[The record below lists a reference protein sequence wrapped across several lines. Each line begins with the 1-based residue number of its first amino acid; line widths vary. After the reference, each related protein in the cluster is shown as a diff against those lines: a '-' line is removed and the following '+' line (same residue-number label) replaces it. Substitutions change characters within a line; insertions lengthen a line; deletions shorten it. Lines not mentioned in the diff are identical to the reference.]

1 MTHSTE
7 IAVVGVGARYPDAWT
22 ATEFW
27 RNIAQ
32 GSVAMRELTDEQL
45 RAAGVT
51 EEEAARSD
59 FVRVATS
66 LPGVGE
72 FAADFFGYTPREAL
86 TIDPQQRI
94 FLETAWEA
102 LESAGHP
109 PRPDGPVVGVFGS
122 AYAGTYS
129 AALLM
134 ARAREEGLR
143 AAVEDLDLT
152 VGGQPDFMTSRTA
165 DRLGLRGP
173 ALSVQTGCSA
183 SLYSLHYAVLSL
195 LAGECDIALAGGAT
209 VQEPLRGYRYHE
221 HGVVSRDGYC
231 RSFDASS
238 TGTTYSSGVGVV
250 ALRRLSDALADGDP
264 VLAVV
269 LGSAVGNDGGRGMG
283 YVSPSPEGVADVVAT
298 ALRVADTPADLLRY
312 VEAHGTAT
320 AVGDTIELEALT
332 RAARES
338 TDKSGYCALGSVM
351 SNIGH
356 TGPAAGITG
365 LIKAVDVARTGTLPP
380 HPTFESPRDPELLRD
395 SPFYVS
401 TQRGEDTGPDRRVL
415 VNSIGVGGTNAAVV
429 LAPPPGP
436 TRAPRPA
443 ATVER
448 LVISARTRAELDSAS
463 QNLADVLDEGRV
475 PVGDV
480 SHTLRVGRGDFA
492 ERRVVEAG
500 PGQLADALRVPR
512 RPRARTTRTEQR
524 RALLVLGG
532 GDPVAAALLADSLP
546 GAETV
551 TGSLESVPEGTFAIL
566 VGHGESGADRHVVDT
581 ADGVAEGVEAALADA
596 WLHGVRVDWEPLSSG
611 AGRRVA
617 LPTYPFSRKRYWA
630 LDGAEPFR
638 PWSGAA
644 PVAGSTTPQ
653 GSVQEDLAEIW
664 KEYLGVDEVGPDDGF
679 GALGGTSLLSVQMV
693 LEVQK
698 RHGVLVN
705 VHRAGGSSAT
715 IRRMA
720 EIVETLKSGSAQGSS
735 DVDPI
740 ADGDGDLVD
749 RDLQLSLG
757 GISTVRSRGR
767 DALLTGATGYLGA
780 FLLHELLTR
789 TEGRVYALVRAVDE
803 VEGMERLRAT
813 ARKFSLPEPDPARV
827 RPVPGDL
834 GDLGSVLRGYSGGEL
849 AERVG
854 HVYHCG
860 ARVVFTEPYRVLR
873 PENVLSTLELIRW
886 MRESGV
892 RDISYVSTLAAT
904 RATEET
910 GGTILEVREQD
921 LAPDLG
927 GYGVGKWVSER
938 LLDRAEQDGMRVRV
952 FRPGLIMS
960 ATTNGACN
968 EKDLIWYVL
977 IAALAVGAHPVDHRD
992 IPVSPV
998 DVLARGLVE
1007 LSLNPGSAGRTYHLA
1022 DREQTSMSGMFAML
1036 EQAGMPTRP
1045 VTHEEWQRL
1054 VAERALADEENLLS
1068 LVAAFELEG
1077 HDAPGGLQAVA
1088 WRPWLT
1094 RRDLSA
1100 AVTSEHLRD
1109 GLIHL
1114 TRQDD
1119 LARRLLPGLA
1129 EEAR

>member
-1 MTHSTE
+1 MTNSNE
-7 IAVVGVGARYPDAWT
+7 IAVVGVGTRYPDART
-22 ATEFW
+22 PQEFW
-27 RNIAQ
+27 RNLAQ

-45 RAAGVT
+45 RAAGVS
-51 EEEAARSD
+51 EEEAAHPD
-59 FVRVATS
+59 FVRIATT
-66 LPGVGE
+66 LPGVDE

-86 TIDPQQRI
+86 FIDPEQRI

-102 LESAGHP
+102 LEYAGHP
-109 PRPDGPVVGVFGS
+109 PRSDGPMIGVFGS

-134 ARAREEGLR
+134 ARARDEGLR

-152 VGGQPDFMTSRTA
+152 IGGQPDFMTSRTA

-183 SLYSLHYAVLSL
+183 SLYSLHYAILSL

-221 HGVVSRDGYC
+221 HGVVSKDGYC

-269 LGSAVGNDGGRGMG
+269 RGSAVGNDGGRGLG

-298 ALRVADTPADLLRY
+298 ALRIADTSAEMLRY

-320 AVGDTIELEALT
+320 AVGDSIELEALT

-356 TGPAAGITG
+356 TGPAAGVTG
-365 LIKAVDVARTGTLPP
+365 LIKAVDVVRSGILPP
-380 HPTFESPRDPELLRD
+380 HPTFDSPRDPELLRE

-401 TQRGEDTGPDRRVL
+401 VDREENTDPDRRVL

-429 LAPPPGP
+429 LAPPPAP
-436 TRAPRPA
+436 TRASRPA
-443 ATVER
+443 SATER
-448 LVISARTRAELDSAS
+448 LVLSARSRAELDEAS
-463 QNLADVLDEGRV
+463 RRLADVLDEGHV
-475 PVGDV
+475 PLGDMA
-480 SHTLRVGRGDFA
+480 HTLRVGRTNFP

-500 PGQLADALRVPR
+500 SGQLADALRLPR
-512 RPRARTTRTEQR
+512 RPKARTARAEQR
-524 RALLVLGG
+524 RALVVLGG
-532 GDPVAAALLADSLP
+532 GDPMAVALLMDSLP

-551 TGSLESVPEGTFAIL
+551 GGPLESVPEGAFALL
-566 VGHGESGADRHVVDT
+566 VGHGESGADRHAVSTDGGVV
-581 ADGVAEGVEAALADA
+581 EGVETALVDA
-596 WLHGVRVDWEPLSSG
+596 WLHGVHIDWEPLS
-611 AGRRVA
+611 AGVGRKVA
-617 LPTYPFSRKRYWA
+617 LPTYPFSRKRHWA
-630 LDGAEPFR
+630 LDGADHFS
-638 PWSGAA
+638 PWSGTESGTGVTA
-644 PVAGSTTPQ
+644 PQ
-653 GSVQEDLAEIW
+653 GSVQEDLTEIW
-664 KEYLGVDEVGPDDGF
+664 KEYLGVDEVGPDDEF

-715 IRRMA
+715 IRRVA
-720 EIVETLKSGSAQGSS
+720 EIVEGLKSGSAKDASA
-735 DVDPI
+735 VDTI

-757 GISTVRSRGR
+757 GSSTVRSRGR
-767 DALLTGATGYLGA
+767 DSLLTGATGYLGA
-780 FLLHELLTR
+780 FLLHELLNGTK
-789 TEGRVYALVRAVDE
+789 GRVYALVRAADE
-803 VEGMERLRAT
+803 ADGMERLRAT
-813 ARKFSLPEPDPARV
+813 ARKFSLPDPDPERV

-834 GDLGSVLRGYSGGEL
+834 SCLGTALRGYRGGEL
-849 AERVG
+849 SERIG
-854 HVYHCG
+854 RVYHCG
-860 ARVVFTEPYRVLR
+860 AKVVFTEPYRVLR
-873 PENVLSTLELIRW
+873 SENVLSTVEIIRW
-886 MRESGV
+886 MRESGI

-910 GGTILEVREQD
+910 GNSVLEVREQD
-921 LAPDLG
+921 MAPDLG
-927 GYGVGKWVSER
+927 GYGVSKWVSER

-960 ATTNGACN
+960 ATDSGACN

-1022 DREQTSMSGMFAML
+1022 DQEQTSMSGMFEML
-1036 EQAGMPTRP
+1036 SQAGLPTRP
-1045 VTHEEWQRL
+1045 VPHEEWQQL
-1054 VAERALADEENLLS
+1054 VAGRALAGEENLLS

-1094 RRDLSA
+1094 KRHLSA
-1100 AVTSEHLRD
+1100 VLASEHLRS
-1109 GLIHL
+1109 GLVHL
-1114 TRQDD
+1114 TKRDE
-1119 LARRLLPGLA
+1119 LARRLLPELA